1 MIDIRTNFLDGSITI
16 KGTIIPNKESF
27 FLNINEEKFIQSS
40 KHKTKK
46 STIYRIET
54 MEHYK
59 KCFIESISIDY
70 NCSTIRKITIN
81 FIEKNKNQPRS
92 TKETKTA
99 RAIEKVTKIKPLELG
114 VSEIK
119 FKFRWGAINLSYD
132 IKTSSSTAVLHYKNP

>member
-1 MIDIRTNFLDGSITI
+1 MIDIRTNFLDGSIKI
-16 KGTIIPNKESF
+16 EGTRIPNKELF
-27 FLNINEEKFIQSS
+27 FLNIDEEKFIHSS

-54 MEHYK
+54 MEYYK

-70 NCSTIRKITIN
+70 NCNTIKKITIN
-81 FIEKNKNQPRS
+81 FIEKNKNQPYS
-92 TKETKTA
+92 TKATKTA
-99 RAIEKVTKIKPLELG
+99 RTIEKVTKVKPLEMG

-119 FKFRWGAINLSYD
+119 FTFRWGTINLSYD